1 MGVLLCKPGNG
12 AWAEYEQ
19 KGVCL
24 PCPLEWPCM
33 PCASPECVALCCQK
47 SRECMCLSRTGW
59 QVITR
64 MPCVP
69 GVSSMQFSR
78 CGRYRYQLS
87 SEADCLHTRSVAAG
101 ELLYAAPVGVFP
113 RSMRMDAA
121 GKLLLC
127 AGGAAN
133 EALLF
138 NAPDLTT
145 ARTINTRHP
154 CIAADFWQEGL
165 LLVCAAEG
173 DDIQTVVCTLPYRA
187 LRPHKLLELP
197 GPPAGCCVCPDGVS
211 ALVSTRA
218 GLSRIDLRSG
228 ALLWNRPEWALCMR
242 LECQGERVLVSDTLD
257 GSVILMHLQQP
268 WRQQVVTKHMDSQA
282 CFL

>member
-1 MGVLLCKPGNG
+1 
-12 AWAEYEQ
+12 
-19 KGVCL
+19 
-24 PCPLEWPCM
+24 M

-78 CGRYRYQLS
+78 CGRYLYQLS

-133 EALLF
+133 DALLF

-154 CIAADFWQEGL
+154 CFAADFWQEGL